1 MHAALQIPEL
11 LELIFSHISEKKL
24 LNALARTC
32 RAFLE
37 PALGRLW
44 GRIVT
49 LEPFILLLSESKRHR
64 DSETWI
70 TTLDDLASPDVARM
84 RFYAPFVRDLDLRNS
99 DSSFEIDGPSVAKV
113 SRALSLAR
121 DSASRS
127 SGDSSALCS
136 PDDKSTDPRQHQQFI
151 FPNLR
156 AFTLVAGYADA
167 LPALLA
173 PSVTELDLILHYRSM
188 GVEELQRTMGILLD
202 GVPSGRGCFPP
213 SVKKLHVVLDYPEN
227 QNHLFCA
234 LLARRRDGDP
244 SRLGGSTSS
253 RLGDTTSSR
262 LGDATSPR
270 LGDTIQSLV
279 IDFAHLDTA
288 TLRAIATLPNLEH
301 LEVYNGYRAHSFEL
315 DEALDTSPAT
325 GTIAGTSPATK
336 NIAPHQKNIAP
347 HQRNIA
353 PNQKKTAPRL
363 RSLAVDI
370 LTPGVLAPYISG
382 AVLRVFRPPALTH
395 LTLGRILSPAHL
407 RQACADIA
415 RSSAARTLTHLTLT
429 GDQGVTTLSGDWSG
443 TTISPADLRALHACR
458 GLEELELVWLEIRF
472 GVGDVGEEGVGDVRR
487 VGAVR
492 RMGEEGGVGLKEE
505 NMDTSLEAENMDTAL
520 EEEDMDTALEE
531 EEIREMG
538 EAWPRLRRFAVRE
551 VGRGEGDGRA
561 LELHASEGVGDA
573 DAVGVGDA
581 DAVGARNNGP
591 RGVRNSGPRGTRNS
605 GPRGARLAAFA
616 RYFPNLE
623 ELEI

>member
-1 MHAALQIPEL
+1 MHAAQLMHAALQIPEL
-11 LELIFSHISEKKL
+11 LELIFSHIADEKL

-70 TTLDDLASPDVARM
+70 TTVDDLASPDVARM
-84 RFYAPFVRDLDLRNS
+84 RFYAPFVRDLDLRNC
-99 DSSFEIDGPSVAKV
+99 DSSFEIDGPSVAK
-113 SRALSLAR
+113 
-121 DSASRS
+121 
-127 SGDSSALCS
+127 
-136 PDDKSTDPRQHQQFI
+136 QFI

-188 GVEELQRTMGILLD
+188 EVEELQRTMGILLH
-202 GVPSGRGCFPP
+202 GAPSGRGCFPP

-227 QNHLFCA
+227 QNHLFRA

-244 SRLGGSTSS
+244 SRLS
-253 RLGDTTSSR
+253 DTTSSR

-315 DEALDTSPAT
+315 DEAVDTSPAT
-325 GTIAGTSPATK
+325 RAIADTSPATK
-336 NIAPHQKNIAP
+336 NFGPHQKKTAA
-347 HQRNIA
+347 HQRNIT
-353 PNQKKTAPRL
+353 PHQQKPAPRL

-382 AVLRVFRPPALTH
+382 AVLRILRPPVLRILRPPALTHLAMEPTLTHLHPPALTHLPPPALTH
-395 LTLGRILSPAHL
+395 LTLERILNWSG
-407 RQACADIA
+407 
-415 RSSAARTLTHLTLT
+415 TTLT
-429 GDQGVTTLSGDWSG
+429 GDWSGTTLTGDWSGATLSGDWSGTTISGDWSG
-443 TTISPADLRALHACR
+443 TTISPADLRALHVCHA
-458 GLEELELVWLEIRF
+458 LVELELVWLEIRF
-472 GVGDVGEEGVGDVRR
+472 GVGDMGEKGDTRR
-487 VGAVR
+487 MGEVR
-492 RMGEEGGVGLKEE
+492 RMGGEAGVGLAAQDMGASLEEE
-505 NMDTSLEAENMDTAL
+505 NMDLSL
-520 EEEDMDTALEE
+520 
-531 EEIREMG
+531 
-538 EAWPRLRRFAVRE
+538 
-551 VGRGEGDGRA
+551 
-561 LELHASEGVGDA
+561 
-573 DAVGVGDA
+573 
-581 DAVGARNNGP
+581 
-591 RGVRNSGPRGTRNS
+591 
-605 GPRGARLAAFA
+605 
-616 RYFPNLE
+616 
-623 ELEI
+623 